1 MNAPRYLSVSI
12 LNTYIHNVFVAEEL
26 LHGID
31 VVGEVSG
38 ISVVRGHA
46 YFTLKDRD
54 AQIACNSFNCSKTY
68 LPKNGELIIVRG
80 SVSYYGKNGK
90 LSLNADVITPYG
102 AGLLALKLEELKNRL
117 AKEGIFDASHK
128 KPLPKYPASV
138 CVLTSTSGAVIRDII
153 TTVRRYNDLI
163 DINVYGV
170 QVQGENSAESIVKA
184 LAVTDKL
191 GFDVIIIARGGGS
204 AEDLM
209 PFNDEALVR
218 SVYAANT
225 PVISA
230 VGHETDYTLCDLV
243 ADVRAATP
251 TAAAELVAYD
261 LGEIKRY
268 LSDFA
273 VSAKKILEDKVRQS
287 SVRLSM
293 TSARMLSAA
302 SALSAAA
309 SAAIGMASGAMTSAA
324 DSLFKAK
331 VSAYE
336 KSLFSLSAANPVGI
350 LEKGFF
356 TVNRGENRIKDLS
369 ELTVG
374 DKIILNS
381 KRGSAQATVERVE
394 ITDAGL
400 SRNTAGG
407 Q

>member
-26 LHGID
+26 LHDID

-90 LSLNADVITPYG
+90 LSLNADMITPYG
-102 AGLLALKLEELKNRL
+102 AGLLALKLEELKNKL

-128 KPLPKYPASV
+128 KPLPAYPSEV
-138 CVLTSTSGAVIRDII
+138 CVLTSTTGAVIRDII
-153 TTVRRYNDLI
+153 TTVRRYNDII

-170 QVQGENSAESIVKA
+170 QVQGENSAASIVKA
-184 LAVTDKL
+184 LEVTDKL

-218 SVYAANT
+218 SVYAAKT

-261 LGEIKRY
+261 LAEIKRY
-268 LSDFA
+268 LADFA
-273 VSAKKILEDKVRQS
+273 VSAKRTLAEKVRQS
-287 SVRLSM
+287 SGRLSM
-293 TSARMLSAA
+293 TAARMLSAA
-302 SALSAAA
+302 TALA
-309 SAAIGMASGAMTSAA
+309 SAANASLGIAAGAMTSAVG
-324 DSLFKAK
+324 SLYKAK
-331 VSAYE
+331 FSKYE
-336 KSLFSLSAANPVGI
+336 KSLLSLSAANPVSI

-356 TVNRGENRIKDLS
+356 TVNKGETRIKEVS
-369 ELTVG
+369 ELSAG
-374 DKIILNS
+374 DKITINS
-381 KRGSAQATVERVE
+381 KGGSATAAVESVK
-394 ITDAGL
+394 INDAGIPAK
-400 SRNTAGG
+400 TAGG
-407 Q
+407 K

>member
-1 MNAPRYLSVSI
+1 MNAPRYLSVSV

-26 LHGID
+26 LHDID

-46 YFTLKDRD
+46 YFTLKDKD

-68 LPKNGELIIVRG
+68 LPRNGDLIIVRG

-102 AGLLALKLEELKNRL
+102 AGLLALKLEELKNKL
-117 AKEGIFDASHK
+117 AKEGIFDAAHK
-128 KPLPKYPASV
+128 KPLPTYPSDI

-153 TTVRRYNDLI
+153 TTIRRYNDLI
-163 DINVYGV
+163 NINVYGV

-218 SVYAANT
+218 SVYAAQT

-273 VSAKKILEDKVRQS
+273 ANAKKTLADKVRQAS
-287 SVRLSM
+287 GKLSM

-302 SALSAAA
+302 SALSASAGAA
-309 SAAIGMASGAMTSAA
+309 LGISYRSMTAAA
-324 DSLFKAK
+324 DALYKAK
-331 VSAYE
+331 ISAYE
-336 KSLFSLSAANPVGI
+336 RSLLALSSANPVGI

-356 TVNRGENRIKDLS
+356 TVKKGETRIKDVS
-369 ELTVG
+369 ELCVG
-374 DKIILNS
+374 DKIILGS
-381 KRGSAQATVERVE
+381 KHGSATAAVESVQ
-394 ITDAGL
+394 INNAGDP
-400 SRNTAGG
+400 A